1 MLNSEKLNR
10 EELNSEE
17 MLATPQ
23 SSKHDHQPV
32 LPPARPP
39 ERPRTL
45 RVVVLLLLAVLIAA
59 GIVFWGINA
68 RIQTAAAVK
77 ETTRELAIPD
87 VSVIHPKP
95 GAVKDEVVLP
105 GNIQAFT
112 DSPIYARSSGY
123 LKQWNVDI
131 GGHVKAGQVLATIE
145 APELDQQVRQ
155 AQATIQQAQASLDQA
170 IANQQQGKANEE
182 IARVTAERWKNLVAK
197 GAVSRQENDQYQAQY
212 QAQVA
217 NLNALEQAIA
227 AARSNIAVA
236 EANLGRLQEMQ
247 NYETVKA
254 PFDGIITARNIDVG
268 ALINAGNGGAAQELF
283 HMAATAK
290 LRVYVSVPQAD
301 SRAAV
306 PGLKSYLTLSE
317 FPGRRFPG
325 ELVRTAGAIDPA
337 TRTLLTEVDVDN
349 ASGELRPGAYA
360 EVHLMIPEGSRSLI
374 LPVSVLIFRSEGL
387 RVGVVRDGNKAEL
400 VPVILGKDYG
410 NEVEVVSGIA
420 ENDAVIANPP
430 DSLSSGA
437 TVQVVNSSDV
447 R

>member
-1 MLNSEKLNR
+1 MLDSEP
-10 EELNSEE
+10 
-17 MLATPQ
+17 MLETPI
-23 SSKHDHQPV
+23 SHKHAGQPIS
-32 LPPARPP
+32 PPRPP
-39 ERPRTL
+39 SSPRTL
-45 RVVVLLLLAVLIAA
+45 RVALLLVLAVVIAA

-68 RIQTAAAVK
+68 RIQTASAVK
-77 ETTRELAIPD
+77 ETTRELAIPA
-87 VSVIHPKP
+87 VAVIHPKP
-95 GAVKDEVVLP
+95 GVMKDEVVLP

-155 AQATIQQAQASLDQA
+155 AKATIQQTQASLDQA
-170 IANQQQGKANEE
+170 IANEQQGKANEE
-182 IARVTAERWKNLVAK
+182 IARVTAQRWQNLVTK

-227 AARSNIAVA
+227 AARSNIAA
-236 EANLGRLQEMQ
+236 DQANLARLQEMQ
-247 NYETVKA
+247 SYEIVRA
-254 PFDGIITARNIDVG
+254 PFDGVITARNVDVG

-283 HMAATAK
+283 HLAATAK
-290 LRVYVSVPQAD
+290 LRVYVNVPQAD
-301 SRAAV
+301 SRAAT

-317 FPGRRFPG
+317 FPGRHFPG
-325 ELVRTAGAIDPA
+325 ELVRTAGAIDTA

-349 ASGELRPGAYA
+349 ASGDLRPGAYA

-374 LPVSVLIFRSEGL
+374 LPVSALIFRSEGL
-387 RVGVVRDGNKAEL
+387 RVGVVREGNKAEL

-410 NEVEVVSGIA
+410 NEVEVVSGIG
-420 ENDAVIANPP
+420 ENDQVISNPP

-437 TVQVVNSSDV
+437 TVQVVKSSDV
-447 R
+447 H

>member
-1 MLNSEKLNR
+1 
-10 EELNSEE
+10 
-17 MLATPQ
+17 
-23 SSKHDHQPV
+23 V
-32 LPPARPP
+32 I
-39 ERPRTL
+39 
-45 RVVVLLLLAVLIAA
+45 LLVLAVLVVA
-59 GIVFWGINA
+59 GVVFWGINA
-68 RIQTAAAVK
+68 RIQSAAAVK
-77 ETTRELAIPD
+77 EITQELAIPT

-95 GAVKDEVVLP
+95 GAMKNEVVLP

-131 GGHVKAGQVLATIE
+131 GGRVKAGQVLATIE

-155 AQATIQQAQASLDQA
+155 AKATLQQTQASLDQA
-170 IANQQQGKANEE
+170 LANQQQGKANEE
-182 IARVTAERWKNLVAK
+182 LARVTAQRWQNLVTK

-217 NLNALEQAIA
+217 NLNALDQAIA
-227 AARSNIAVA
+227 AARSNIAAA

-247 NYETVKA
+247 GYETVKA
-254 PFDGIITARNIDVG
+254 PFDGIVTARNIDVG
-268 ALINAGNGGAAQELF
+268 ALINAGNGGPAQELF
-283 HMAATAK
+283 HLASTAK

-301 SRAAV
+301 SRAAA
-306 PGLKSYLTLSE
+306 PGIKAYLTLAE
-317 FPGRRFPG
+317 FPGRHFAG
-325 ELVRTAGAIDPA
+325 ELVRTSGAIDSA

-374 LPVSVLIFRSEGL
+374 LPVNVLLFRGEGL
-387 RVGVVRDGNKAEL
+387 RVGVVRDGKAEL

-410 NEVEVVSGIA
+410 NEVEVVTGIA
-420 ENDAVIANPP
+420 EDDLVISNPP
-430 DSLSSGA
+430 DSLASGA
-437 TVQVVNSSDV
+437 PVQVVTSSDV

>member
-1 MLNSEKLNR
+1 MLDSEPMP
-10 EELNSEE
+10 E
-17 MLATPQ
+17 TPL
-23 SSKHDHQPV
+23 SSTHDDLPV
-32 LPPARPP
+32 VPGSQLPARP
-39 ERPRTL
+39 RTM
-45 RVVVLLLLAVLIAA
+45 RMVGFLLLAVLIVA
-59 GIVFWGINA
+59 GVVFWGINA

-77 ETTRELAIPD
+77 EATRELAIPD

-95 GAVKDEVVLP
+95 GAMKDEVVLP

-123 LKQWNVDI
+123 LTQWNVDI
-131 GGHVKAGQVLATIE
+131 GGRVKAGQVLATIE
-145 APELDQQVRQ
+145 APELDQQVVQ
-155 AQATIQQAQASLDQA
+155 AKASIQQAQASLDQA
-170 IANQQQGKANEE
+170 IANEQQGKANEE
-182 IARVTAERWKNLVAK
+182 LARVTAERWKNLVAK

-227 AARSNIAVA
+227 AARSNIAA
-236 EANLGRLQEMQ
+236 AQANLGRLQEMQ

-254 PFDGIITARNIDVG
+254 PFDGILTARNVDVG

-283 HMAATAK
+283 HLASTAK

-301 SRAAV
+301 SRAAI
-306 PGLKSYLTLSE
+306 PGIKSYLTLSE
-317 FPGRRFPG
+317 FPGRRFAG

-360 EVHLMIPEGSRSLI
+360 EVHLTIPEGSRSLI
-374 LPVSVLIFRSEGL
+374 LPVSTLIFRSEGL

-420 ENDAVIANPP
+420 ESDFVIANPP
-430 DSLSSGA
+430 DSLASGA
-437 TVQVVNSSDV
+437 MVQVVNSSDV
-447 R
+447 H

>member
-1 MLNSEKLNR
+1 MLDNR
-10 EELNSEE
+10 T
-17 MLATPQ
+17 MLETPIANR
-23 SSKHDHQPV
+23 PIPPPGP
-32 LPPARPP
+32 PPA
-39 ERPRTL
+39 RPRTL
-45 RVVVLLLLAVLIAA
+45 RVVVLLVLAVLIVA
-59 GIVFWGINA
+59 GVVFWGITA

-77 ETTRELAIPD
+77 ETTQELAVPT

-95 GAVKDEVVLP
+95 GAMKDDVVLP
-105 GNIQAFT
+105 GNVQAFT

-145 APELDQQVRQ
+145 APEVDQQVTQ
-155 AQATIQQAQASLDQA
+155 AKATLQQTRASLDQA

-182 IARVTAERWKNLVAK
+182 IARVTAERWQNLVKK

-227 AARSNIAVA
+227 AARSNIAAA

-306 PGLKSYLTLSE
+306 PGLKSYLTLAE

-325 ELVRTAGAIDPA
+325 ELVRTSGAIDQA

-360 EVHLMIPEGSRSLI
+360 EVHLLIPEGSRSLI
-374 LPVSVLIFRSEGL
+374 LPVSVLMFRSEGL
-387 RVGVVRDGNKAEL
+387 RVGVVRNGKQAEL
-400 VPVILGKDYG
+400 VPVVLGKDYG
-410 NEVEVVSGIA
+410 NQVEIVTGLN
-420 ENDAVIANPP
+420 ENDLVIANPP
-430 DSLSSGA
+430 DSLASGA

>member
-1 MLNSEKLNR
+1 M
-10 EELNSEE
+10 LNSEE
-17 MLATPQ
+17 MLATPP
-23 SSKHDHQPV
+23 SSKHDHGSV

-45 RVVVLLLLAVLIAA
+45 RVVVFLLLAVLIAA

-77 ETTRELAIPD
+77 ETTRELAIPA

-227 AARSNIAVA
+227 AARSNITVS

-254 PFDGIITARNIDVG
+254 PFEGIITARNIDVG

-283 HMAATAK
+283 HMASTAK

-420 ENDAVIANPP
+420 ENDAVIANPS

-437 TVQVVNSSDV
+437 TVQVVNSSEV

>member
-1 MLNSEKLNR
+1 MLDKESMLDR
-10 EELNSEE
+10 E
-17 MLATPQ
+17 PIV
-23 SSKHDHQPV
+23 V
-32 LPPARPP
+32 LPPTHPP
-39 ERPRTL
+39 SKARTL
-45 RVVVLLLLAVLIAA
+45 HVVLLLLVAVVIVA
-59 GIVFWGINA
+59 GVVFWGINA

-77 ETTRELAIPD
+77 ETTRELAIPA
-87 VSVIHPKP
+87 VAIIHPKP
-95 GAVKDEVVLP
+95 GALKNEVVLP

-155 AQATIQQAQASLDQA
+155 AKASIQQTQASLDQA
-170 IANQQQGKANEE
+170 IANEAQGKANEE
-182 IARVTAERWKNLVAK
+182 LARVTAQRWQNLVAK

-247 NYETVKA
+247 GYEIVKA
-254 PFDGIITARNIDVG
+254 PFDGIVTARNIDVG
-268 ALINAGNGGAAQELF
+268 ALINAGNGGPAQELF
-283 HMAATAK
+283 HLAATDK
-290 LRVYVSVPQAD
+290 LRVYVNVPQAD
-301 SRAAV
+301 SRAAA

-317 FPGRRFPG
+317 FPGRKFQG
-325 ELVRTAGAIDPA
+325 ELVRTAGAIDAA

-349 ASGELRPGAYA
+349 TSGELRPGAYA

-374 LPVSVLIFRSEGL
+374 LPVNTLIFRSEGL
-387 RVGVVRDGNKAEL
+387 RVGVVRNGNRADL
-400 VPVILGKDYG
+400 VPVILGKDFG
-410 NEVEVVSGIA
+410 NEVEVVSGID
-420 ENDAVIANPP
+420 ENDLVIANPP

-437 TVQVVNSSDV
+437 IVQVVQSSDV
-447 R
+447 H

>member
-1 MLNSEKLNR
+1 MLSNEP
-10 EELNSEE
+10 
-17 MLATPQ
+17 MLERRLENNPA
-23 SSKHDHQPV
+23 
-32 LPPARPP
+32 LPPSPAPA
-39 ERPRTL
+39 RPRTL
-45 RVVVLLLLAVLIAA
+45 RVVVLLLLAVVIVA
-59 GIVFWGINA
+59 GVVFWGINA

-77 ETTRELAIPD
+77 ETTRELAIPA
-87 VSVIHPKP
+87 VAAIHPKP
-95 GAVKDEVVLP
+95 GAMKNEVVLP

-131 GGHVKAGQVLATIE
+131 GGHVKAGQVLAIIE
-145 APELDQQVRQ
+145 APELDQQVAQ
-155 AQATIQQAQASLDQA
+155 AKATIQQAQASLDQA

-182 IARVTAERWKNLVAK
+182 LARVNAERWRNLVVK

-227 AARSNIAVA
+227 AARSNIAA
-236 EANLGRLQEMQ
+236 AQANLGRLQEMQ

-254 PFDGIITARNIDVG
+254 PFDGIVTARNIDVG

-306 PGLKSYLTLSE
+306 AGLKCYLTLTE

-325 ELVRTAGAIDPA
+325 ELVRTSGAIDQT

-349 ASGELRPGAYA
+349 ASGELRPGSYA

-374 LPVSVLIFRSEGL
+374 LPVSTLMFRSEGL
-387 RVGVVRDGNKAEL
+387 RVGVVREGNRAEL
-400 VPVILGKDYG
+400 VPVILGKDFG
-410 NEVEVVSGIA
+410 NEVEVVSGLA
-420 ENDAVIANPP
+420 ETDLVIANPP
-430 DSLSSGA
+430 DSLASGA
-437 TVQVVNSSDV
+437 IVQVVNSSDV

>member
-1 MLNSEKLNR
+1 MLNSEP
-10 EELNSEE
+10 
-17 MLATPQ
+17 MLETPLAN
-23 SSKHDHQPV
+23 KPV
-32 LPPARPP
+32 LPPSRP
-39 ERPRTL
+39 RVRARTL
-45 RVVVLLLLAVLIAA
+45 RFAVLLVAAVLLAA
-59 GIVFWGINA
+59 GVVFWGINA

-77 ETTRELAIPD
+77 ETTRELAIPA

-155 AQATIQQAQASLDQA
+155 AKASIQQTQASLDQA
-170 IANQQQGKANEE
+170 IANEQQGKANEE
-182 IARVTAERWKNLVAK
+182 LARVTAQRWQNLVAK

-247 NYETVKA
+247 SYEVVKA
-254 PFDGIITARNIDVG
+254 PFDGIVTARNIDVG
-268 ALINAGNGGAAQELF
+268 ALINAGNGGPAQELF
-283 HMAATAK
+283 HLAATAK
-290 LRVYVSVPQAD
+290 LRVYVNVPQAD
-301 SRAAV
+301 SRAAA
-306 PGLKSYLTLSE
+306 PGLKSYLTLAE
-317 FPGRRFPG
+317 FPGRKFPG
-325 ELVRTAGAIDPA
+325 ELVRTAGAIDTA

-374 LPVSVLIFRSEGL
+374 LPVNVLIFRSEGL
-387 RVGVVRDGNKAEL
+387 RVGVVRNGNKADL

-420 ENDAVIANPP
+420 ENDLVIANPP
-430 DSLSSGA
+430 DSLASGA
-437 TVQVVNSSDV
+437 TVQVVQSSDV

>member
-1 MLNSEKLNR
+1 MLDSEP
-10 EELNSEE
+10 
-17 MLATPQ
+17 MLETPI
-23 SSKHDHQPV
+23 SSQHANEPI
-32 LPPARPP
+32 LPPSRPPARP
-39 ERPRTL
+39 RTW
-45 RVVVLLLLAVLIAA
+45 RVVVLLLLAAAIAA
-59 GIVFWGINA
+59 GVVFWGINA

-87 VSVIHPKP
+87 VSVLHPKP
-95 GAVKDEVVLP
+95 GTVKDEVVLP
-105 GNIQAFT
+105 GNVMAFT

-123 LKQWNVDI
+123 LKQWFVDI
-131 GGHVKAGQVLATIE
+131 GGHAKAGQQLAIIE
-145 APELDQQVRQ
+145 APELDQQVSQ
-155 AQATIQQAQASLDQA
+155 AKATLQQAQAALDQA
-170 IANQQQGKANEE
+170 IANEQQGKANEE
-182 IARVTAERWKNLVAK
+182 LARVNADRWANLVKK

-227 AARSNIAVA
+227 AARSNIAA
-236 EANLGRLQEMQ
+236 DQANVGRLQEMQ
-247 NYETVKA
+247 SYEIVRA
-254 PFDGIITARNIDVG
+254 PFDGIVTARNIDIG

-283 HMAATAK
+283 HMASTAK

-301 SRAAV
+301 SRGAV
-306 PGLKSYLTLSE
+306 PGIKAYLTLSE

-337 TRTLLTEVDVDN
+337 SRTLLTEVDVDN

-374 LPVSVLIFRSEGL
+374 LPVSTLMFRSEGL

-410 NEVEVVSGIA
+410 NEVEVVSGLD
-420 ENDAVIANPP
+420 ENDLVISNPP
-430 DSLSSGA
+430 DSLASGA
-437 TVQVVNSSDV
+437 TVRVVKSSEV

>member
-1 MLNSEKLNR
+1 MLDSGP
-10 EELNSEE
+10 
-17 MLATPQ
+17 MLETEIVN
-23 SSKHDHQPV
+23 KTG
-32 LPPARPP
+32 LPPTRL
-39 ERPRTL
+39 RTP
-45 RVVVLLLLAVLIAA
+45 RVVVLLVLAVLIVA
-59 GIVFWGINA
+59 GVVFWGINA

-77 ETTRELAIPD
+77 ETTRELAIPS

-95 GAVKDEVVLP
+95 GAMKNEVVLP
-105 GNIQAFT
+105 GNVQAFT

-145 APELDQQVRQ
+145 APEVDQQVSQ
-155 AQATIQQAQASLDQA
+155 AKATLQQTRASLDQA
-170 IANQQQGKANEE
+170 IANEQQGKANEE
-182 IARVTAERWKNLVAK
+182 IARVTAERWQNLVKK

-212 QAQVA
+212 QAQAA
-217 NLNALEQAIA
+217 NLPALEQAIA
-227 AARSNIAVA
+227 AARSNIVAA

-254 PFDGIITARNIDVG
+254 PFEGIVTARNIDVG

-301 SRAAV
+301 SRAAT
-306 PGLKSYLTLSE
+306 PGLKCYLTLTE
-317 FPGRRFPG
+317 FPGRKFPG
-325 ELVRTAGAIDPA
+325 ELVRTAGAIDAA

-360 EVHLMIPEGSRSLI
+360 EVHLLIPEGSRSLI
-374 LPVSVLIFRSEGL
+374 LPVSTLMFRSEGL
-387 RVGVVRDGNKAEL
+387 RVGVVRDGNQAEL
-400 VPVILGKDYG
+400 VPVVLGKDYG
-410 NEVEVVSGIA
+410 NEVEIVSGLN
-420 ENDAVIANPP
+420 ENDLVIANPP

-437 TVQVVNSSDV
+437 RVQVVNSSDV